1 MPRVEMTHRCARCGH
16 RTQAA
21 SLAELLFEP
30 PEECPNCG
38 GPIRVQAHVGKP
50 VSEVLRAPSGEPP
63 EGAGYDAIAV
73 RVDEVSEWEDGP

>member
-50 VSEVLRAPSGEPP
+50 LEALQGPP
-63 EGAGYDAIAV
+63 AEAEDEG
-73 RVDEVSEWEDGP
+73 P